1 MYVQKKRNALLTL
14 GLMLAF
20 VLACSAFGDES
31 EKANKL
37 VGEANAA
44 ITEGNKLQTEAA
56 AKGTKAT
63 AQAAVDAFSKRAEKY
78 REASKKFDEASKLK
92 IGDPFKE
99 YLTAKSQEVG
109 KRAEM
114 MEVAKKSSQLTLE
127 SGDPQAT
134 LAKALEYKEQMEK
147 LEKEATE
154 LKAKADKIQSENKDK
169 IK

>member
-20 VLACSAFGDES
+20 VLACSAFGDET

-37 VGEANAA
+37 VGEGNAA
-44 ITEGNKLQTEAA
+44 ITEGNKLATEAD
-56 AKGTKAT
+56 KAN
-63 AQAAVDAFSKRAEKY
+63 AQAAIDTLTKAGEKY

-99 YLTAKSQEVG
+99 YLTLKSQEFA
-109 KRAEM
+109 KRAEI
-114 MEVAKKSSQLTLE
+114 MEVAKKNSQSILDNPDVETIGEKL
-127 SGDPQAT
+127 QQN
-134 LAKALEYKEQMEK
+134 KEQIEK
-147 LEKEATE
+147 LEKEAKDFE
-154 LKAKADKIQSENKDK
+154 AKAEKIRSENKDK